1 MATTTQKQFSCALWF
16 LKNIIQDICSPL
28 SHIKKDFVR
37 LVRHEISEEKSSNNF
52 LIYNL
57 PFFENLFVWQ
67 EIKKVWMDPS
77 TKLKKL

>member
-16 LKNIIQDICSPL
+16 LKNIFQDIL
-28 SHIKKDFVR
+28 KKDFVR